1 MLVIA
6 SIASQ
11 AYGQSTNAPLYL
23 SINGDGNVSPLTN
36 GELLVVGQTY
46 SMTATPDAGFA
57 FSGWQP
63 VNVFVFST
71 TTINP
76 DGSTNAPIVSVVRSL
91 VPTYTN
97 QALLNFTMQPVT
109 VLVQTPTLTTTE
121 ATGWHANFEPVVLN
135 IQLGDAAVILSW
147 PTNSTGFALQS
158 TTNLNP
164 PIWAPVSVS
173 PAIVSG
179 QNLLT
184 NPISGTQQ
192 FFRLSQ

>member
-1 MLVIA
+1 
-6 SIASQ
+6 
-11 AYGQSTNAPLYL
+11 
-23 SINGDGNVSPLTN
+23 
-36 GELLVVGQTY
+36 
-46 SMTATPDAGFA
+46 
-57 FSGWQP
+57 
-63 VNVFVFST
+63 
-71 TTINP
+71 
-76 DGSTNAPIVSVVRSL
+76 
-91 VPTYTN
+91 
-97 QALLNFTMQPVT
+97 

-121 ATGWHANFEPVVLN
+121 ATGWQANFEPVVLN